1 MPTSDPYGQS
11 ISIAALSDAPN
22 AQALAA
28 GIVDSVAP
36 RLVLRFTSASNR
48 TATLVGSAAP
58 VPGMITYLAS
68 EDRYEAR
75 MGDGTW
81 RTISSGAWI
90 PITFAS
96 GYVAKGGS
104 PAYRI
109 VGDTVE
115 LRGTFERTGGTPFV
129 KATALTVATLPVGA
143 RPAASRY
150 FITATEWAADMY
162 ARSEVNASGQVIM
175 TIPPSTST
183 GASWASLDN
192 VAFSLTT

>member
-11 ISIAALSDAPN
+11 ISIAALPDAPN
-22 AQALAA
+22 AQSLAA
-28 GIVDSVAP
+28 GIVDAVAP
-36 RLVLRFTSASNR
+36 RLVMRFTSATSR
-48 TATLVGSAAP
+48 TATLTGASAP
-58 VPGMITYLAS
+58 VPGMITYLAT

-109 VGDTVE
+109 LGDAVE
-115 LRGTFERTGGTPFV
+115 LRGTFERSTAAPFT
-129 KATALTVATLPVGA
+129 KATALTIATLPSGA

-162 ARSEVNASGQVIM
+162 ARMEINAAGSVII
-175 TIPPSTST
+175 TIPPSTPT
-183 GASWASLDN
+183 GASWAALDN
-192 VAFSLTT
+192 VSYSLTT